1 MNYEEGFVGKKF
13 TQNGYIWKKKM
24 KGMSNNGTHAKC
36 QCMETKGVCVKLYIN
51 RMCLNFERS
60 QKELG

>member
-1 MNYEEGFVGKKF
+1 MKKGLWVKNLHR
-13 TQNGYIWKKKM
+13 TDIYGGKKM

-36 QCMETKGVCVKLYIN
+36 QCMETKGVCVKLNIN

>member
-1 MNYEEGFVGKKF
+1 MKKGLWVKNLHRTDIYE
-13 TQNGYIWKKKM
+13 KKKM

-36 QCMETKGVCVKLYIN
+36 QCMETKEVCVKLYIN

-60 QKELG
+60 QKE